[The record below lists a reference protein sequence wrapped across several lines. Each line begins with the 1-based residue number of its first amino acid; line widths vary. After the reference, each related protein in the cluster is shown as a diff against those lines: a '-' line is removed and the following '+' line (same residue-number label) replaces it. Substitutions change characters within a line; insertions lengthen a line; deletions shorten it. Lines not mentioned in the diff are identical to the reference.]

1 MIPAQT
7 RRSGSPRQLWL
18 AVLLLLGAG
27 AWLAAN
33 WPQHGF
39 WYDEALTTYVA
50 LDSWATLWAWC
61 TQVDIQVPFHY
72 VVLRLWAGVAGDSE
86 FSLRLLSAFSIVL
99 AVAGAISVGYRLSRR
114 RARLGV
120 TTGAL
125 LAFMPGLLWVAYEV
139 RAYAFAL
146 ALVTWA
152 TALMAAIL
160 TAPAPRLWAKPR
172 RRRWRVPLPHR
183 DVLLYALLM
192 LGALYTHYTAL
203 GAFASHLMLL
213 GVLMVVRRSARL
225 LQAAVMVTILVGIG
239 FAPWLPVMLARS
251 SEDRSYFRGSIP
263 PERSI
268 PVMLGFQL
276 MGRDDVP
283 EAFPALIVGGGLLL
297 VMGLIGGLWRKQT
310 RPAALMGLFGV
321 LGPVI
326 ITAALVYFRP
336 KLAGR
341 YAWPAWIGVDL
352 LLALVVVSVG
362 EPLPHPPPQQSW
374 RGGRRSPVLRQLLA
388 SALLIALVAI
398 PTLIGERGRP
408 PDSGYREAFAYLCEQ
423 GTPDD
428 AILLRDG
435 TLFVTAQYYLRRP
448 PCSDRGSRRYLLP
461 LPMSLITDVDR
472 VLRYDE
478 AVRNLQALQ
487 AYLDGVM
494 DARGSRPDVW
504 VLSWQGEIMDPQG
517 LSYALLDANPRPLAN
532 QRFGDVRLD
541 RYQAPATLLTPDLRQ
556 PIGMPVP
563 DGPLLYEWRLIAP
576 ERPQRGDVLVLQT
589 WWQRGAILAP
599 DLRLSVQLTSADG
612 GWTYHQIDSPPGGW
626 NYYDDRWLPNE
637 PVVGRFEVPIT
648 ADVPTGEVAL
658 RFILYDAQNRWAAS
672 IIPVRTLTIQ

>member
-1 MIPAQT
+1 MIAT
-7 RRSGSPRQLWL
+7 HAESSSFRRRLWL

-27 AWLAAN
+27 AWLALN
-33 WPQHGF
+33 WPRHGF

-72 VVLRLWAGVAGDSE
+72 VALRLWASVAGDSE
-86 FSLRLLSAFSIVL
+86 FSLRLLSAFSTLL
-99 AVAGAISVGYRLSRR
+99 AVAGAVSVGYRLLRR
-114 RARLGV
+114 RARLGLA
-120 TTGAL
+120 TGAL
-125 LAFMPGLLWVAYEV
+125 LAFMPGLLWVAFEV

-152 TALMAAIL
+152 TALLAAIL
-160 TAPAPRLWAKPR
+160 GQPTTRLWATAHMG
-172 RRRWRVPLPHR
+172 RWRVPIPHR
-183 DVLLYALLM
+183 YVLLYALLM
-192 LGALYTHYTAL
+192 LGGLYSHYTAL
-203 GAFASHLMLL
+203 GAFASHLALL
-213 GVLMVVRRSARL
+213 GVLTVLRRLTRV
-225 LQAAVMVTILVGIG
+225 LQLAITVAVLVGIG
-239 FAPWLPVMLARS
+239 FAPWLPVLLTRS
-251 SEDRSYFRGSIP
+251 GEDRSYFRGSIA

-283 EAFPALIVGGGLLL
+283 EAFPALLIGVGLLL
-297 VMGLIGGLWRKQT
+297 LAGLVSGLWCKPT
-310 RPAALMGLFGV
+310 RLAALVGLFAI

-352 LLALVVVSVG
+352 LLAVAVVGLSGLRRREETDAPSPFLPHSLSAVLLVV
-362 EPLPHPPPQQSW
+362 
-374 RGGRRSPVLRQLLA
+374 
-388 SALLIALVAI
+388 LIAA
-398 PTLIGERGRP
+398 PALIGERGRP
-408 PDSGYREAFAYLCEQ
+408 PASGYREAFAYLCTQ
-423 GTPDD
+423 GTTDD
-428 AILLRDG
+428 AIILRDG

-448 PCSDRGSRRYLLP
+448 PCGDARGSRRYLLP
-461 LPMSLITDVDR
+461 MPMSLITDVDR

-478 AVRNLQALQ
+478 AVSNLHALQ
-487 AYLDGVM
+487 TYLDAVTT
-494 DARGSRPDVW
+494 ARGTRPDVW

-517 LSYALLDANPRPLAN
+517 LSYALLDENPRPLAN
-532 QRFGDVRLD
+532 RRFGDVRLD
-541 RYQAPATLLTPDLRQ
+541 RYQAPTMLLTPDLRQ
-556 PIGMPVP
+556 PVGMPVP

-576 ERPQRGDVLVLQT
+576 ERPQRGDVLVFQT

-612 GWTYHQIDSPPGGW
+612 GWTYYQIDSPPGGW

-648 ADVPTGEVAL
+648 PDVPSGEVAL

-672 IIPVRTLTIQ
+672 IIPVRTFTVQ